1 MIPSGD
7 LLAFSINKATYH
19 CLQRKIMVEQ
29 REREREE
36 GEGKKKKK
44 LPTFFLK
51 NWVNH
56 FPRL

>member
-29 REREREE
+29 RERER
-36 GEGKKKKK
+36 GGGRKKKKK